1 MEVAGL
7 AVGVVAL
14 ASIFKDCID
23 IISNI
28 SAIRSMGRDAEVLN
42 TKLDIEKTLFLQW
55 AERVRLL
62 EKNCDK
68 RLVQGA
74 NKEAIRAVLNAI
86 CKLADESG
94 DIQNRY
100 GLKHAQHFDK
110 SGPSDE
116 TTICY
121 SRMVRFTSAF
131 EKLNV
136 SQKGRTASGSS
147 PAAKIRW
154 LAVDKEKLERLITD
168 LSYFVSKLNDLVPP
182 ADSSKSLVSM
192 AVEDMEQVGSFTTL
206 RLLLSSGFTHAG
218 GPESHLIKAARVS
231 FDMACRK
238 RVLKTLWFRKID
250 DRRNFISPAHSQTL
264 QWALRPPLDGQKW
277 ADFPAWLRSGSGLYW
292 VSGKAGCG
300 KSTLM
305 KHLYHHGT
313 TKDYLSQWAGG
324 SSLITGCF
332 FFWYL
337 GTPEQNTYQGLT
349 RTLLHH
355 ILEAD
360 PSLIPQLL
368 PDMWKDVTELESPD
382 PSLALPTIAETQ
394 AAFERLSRTPTKVC
408 LFIDGLDEYSG
419 DFQEGISFIEN
430 LCQYPNLKLVV
441 SSRPEPDFLDAFA
454 SRPMLRMQ
462 DLTKPDI
469 ERYVLDSVGGHAYLQ
484 SLTRRDETKD
494 RAKQLLADLM
504 DKADGI
510 FLWIVLACR
519 SLLKG
524 LCRSDRVPELERR
537 VAELPKELKAMFAYM
552 IRKIDQR
559 YQQHCAKLLRIC
571 HEALADKTIT
581 AGCVPT
587 LALAF
592 LDEYHDNLMGCRKLA
607 QSALG
612 PEEVEH
618 IRTSFPVRLN
628 SLCGGLL
635 EIQWN
640 VERFVPAPWNPRED
654 PIVDTQVVFMHRS
667 VAEFLDSDATWA
679 MDCLY
684 IAPGEFDARIAL
696 ACFPMCMV
704 QLSRASGNEIYTGF
718 RFLQAANKDA
728 PKLVLATLLDFQ
740 VVINHTEYFRTQAAN
755 YLYPHLGGGGSTSNS
770 NSNSS
775 NTENLDIV
783 ALILAVELGLLSF
796 IEHYVATHRRVSIAN
811 LPSRFPLLYHA
822 IKRPF
827 LCSITR
833 KEFHCFGMGPEVI
846 RYLLITAG
854 CHASQNIQISS
865 SPLTRWG
872 TTVTTTPWDIW
883 TDGEW
888 IARGGDAGGAQLYV
902 QLTEAFVDSGTID
915 RGWAPRALAGSPD
928 FVAAFKSNLVGFDAS
943 RVGMSDTEALDLR
956 RRGQRIL
963 DRLFGTGA
971 EVDGHRVVKRPRL
984 Q

>member
-121 SRMVRFTSAF
+121 SRMVRFTSPF

-147 PAAKIRW
+147 PVAKIRW
-154 LAVDKEKLERLITD
+154 LAVDKEKLERLIND

-218 GPESHLIKAARVS
+218 GPESHLIKAAREKLYIARTFLDTAMGITTAARRPKMGRLS
-231 FDMACRK
+231 RMATFGVR
-238 RVLKTLWFRKID
+238 
-250 DRRNFISPAHSQTL
+250 
-264 QWALRPPLDGQKW
+264 ALLSR
-277 ADFPAWLRSGSGLYW
+277 

-313 TKDYLSQWAGG
+313 TKDYLSQWTGG

-382 PSLALPTIAETQ
+382 PSLALPIIAETQ

-441 SSRPEPDFLDAFA
+441 SSRPKPDFLDAFA
-454 SRPMLRMQ
+454 SRRMLRMQ

-469 ERYVLDSVGGHAYLQ
+469 ERYVLDSVGGHSYLQ
-484 SLTRRDETKD
+484 SLMRRDETKD

-524 LCRSDRVPELERR
+524 LCRSDRIPELERR

-552 IRKIDQR
+552 IRKIDPR

-612 PEEVEH
+612 PDEVEH

-696 ACFPMCMV
+696 ACFPMCML

-755 YLYPHLGGGGSTSNS
+755 YLYPHLGGGGSSSN
-770 NSNSS
+770 S

-833 KEFHCFGMGPEVI
+833 KAFHCFGMGPEVI
-846 RYLLITAG
+846 RYLLMTAG

-888 IARGGDAGGAQLYV
+888 IARGGDGGGAQLYV
-902 QLTEAFVDSGTID
+902 QLTEAFVDSGTVD
-915 RGWAPRALAGSPD
+915 RGWAPRAVAASPD

-943 RVGMSDTEALDLR
+943 RAGMSDMEALDLW